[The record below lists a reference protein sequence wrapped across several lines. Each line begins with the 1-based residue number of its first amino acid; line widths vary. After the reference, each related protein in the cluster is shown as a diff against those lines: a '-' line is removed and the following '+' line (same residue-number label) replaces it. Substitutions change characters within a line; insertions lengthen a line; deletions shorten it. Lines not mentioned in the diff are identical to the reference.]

1 MSSIHDFVESLKQQ
15 LEDLDYQFDRFEH
28 RVDDL
33 ARDARTQAKQLLQ
46 DVRTRRSELKDKLE
60 KVEQQS
66 SAAIDDVKDGLEIA
80 WDGLKTAFYAVR
92 SEFEKDDD

>member
-1 MSSIHDFVESLKQQ
+1 MSAIHEFVTKLQQQ

-33 ARDARTQAKQLLQ
+33 TRDAQERAKTLMD
-46 DVRTRRSELKDKLE
+46 DVRHRRNELNEKLD

-66 SAAIDDVKDGLEIA
+66 NAAIDDVKDGLEIA
-80 WDGLKTAFYAVR
+80 WDGLKTAYYAVR
-92 SEFEKDDD
+92 SEFESED